1 MYICM
6 YICYYVGVNL
16 HLEWYNEFIGRN
28 VYENVSVKC
37 VCG

>member
-1 MYICM
+1 MYIC
-6 YICYYVGVNL
+6 ICICYVGVNL

-37 VCG
+37 VWG